1 MLRLVLYDLLF
12 NKMKTFDKL
21 GIWRRNNRD
30 DVGIVPYAGEV
41 ERRGRSA
48 SPNIKYVYADIH
60 ITLVRVAN
68 GCER

>member
-1 MLRLVLYDLLF
+1 MLFKTISSVAVDLSVREI
-12 NKMKTFDKL
+12 
-21 GIWRRNNRD
+21 GIGRTAKRD

-68 GCER
+68 RCEQ

>member
-1 MLRLVLYDLLF
+1 MTQADNIRPYA
-12 NKMKTFDKL
+12 L
-21 GIWRRNNRD
+21 GVKYKILRD

-68 GCER
+68 GCEQ

>member
-1 MLRLVLYDLLF
+1 MQGPFWYAGRPGGRPLRDNFTWVDLLQA
-12 NKMKTFDKL
+12 
-21 GIWRRNNRD
+21 

-41 ERRGRSA
+41 KRRGRSA

-68 GCER
+68 GCEQ

>member
-1 MLRLVLYDLLF
+1 MRDVREAVPYARILIRWLLRA
-12 NKMKTFDKL
+12 
-21 GIWRRNNRD
+21 
-30 DVGIVPYAGEV
+30 DVGIIPYAGEV

-68 GCER
+68 GCEQ